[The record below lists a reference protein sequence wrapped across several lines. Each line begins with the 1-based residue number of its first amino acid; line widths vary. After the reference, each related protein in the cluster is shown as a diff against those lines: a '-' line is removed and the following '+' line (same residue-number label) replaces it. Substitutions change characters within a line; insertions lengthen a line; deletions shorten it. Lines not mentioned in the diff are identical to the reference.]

1 MIKHIDHYNIL
12 NRSHSLF
19 KNDIHEKSSEL
30 NKIVSSSTFLVLGGA
45 GAIGQAIVKEIFR
58 RKPVKLHVVDIS
70 ENNLVEL
77 VRDIRSTLGYLCKDF
92 KTL

>member
-58 RKPVKLHVVDIS
+58 
-70 ENNLVEL
+70 
-77 VRDIRSTLGYLCKDF
+77 
-92 KTL
+92 